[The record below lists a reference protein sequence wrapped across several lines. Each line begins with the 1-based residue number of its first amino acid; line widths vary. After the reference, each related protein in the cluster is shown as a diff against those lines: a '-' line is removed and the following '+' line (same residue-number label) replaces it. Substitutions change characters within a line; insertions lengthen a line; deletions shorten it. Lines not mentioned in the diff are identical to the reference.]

1 MKLKLFPHL
10 LPCASLLVLLAG
22 APAAAASKAAADL
35 STPVSLVADN
45 WCPQHCEGNDRRKG
59 YVVEIVEQALAAEG
73 VAVNIVYRPWT
84 RALRQTEMGSFDG
97 LLTPTVAGY
106 PQFIYHQE
114 PVGFQ
119 QFCFYVNA
127 GSTWR
132 YRQPADLHGRRVAYL
147 KESGFGEL
155 EKYIADHKDLVGG
168 ESFTG
173 SQDVVSRI
181 FHFLAAGRA
190 DAIIMTSDVYDWGVR
205 SGDTPR
211 GVSGAGC
218 LANEKMAVGLSRARP
233 ERARLIAARLDSGI
247 RKLRQ
252 SGRLKLILDDYGIA
266 LWPAPRH

>member
-1 MKLKLFPHL
+1 MKPTLFAGL
-10 LPCASLLVLLAG
+10 MLLLA
-22 APAAAASKAAADL
+22 AVPAASKAAAGL

-45 WCPQHCEGNDRRKG
+45 WCPQHCEANGKRKG

-84 RALRQTEMGSFDG
+84 RALRQTELGTFDG
-97 LLTPTVAGY
+97 LLTPTVGAY

-119 QFCFYVNA
+119 QYCFYVNA
-127 GSTWR
+127 GSSWR
-132 YRQPADLHGRRVAYL
+132 YRQPSDLHGKRVAYL

-155 EKYIADHKDLVGG
+155 EKYLAEHRDLIGADA
-168 ESFTG
+168 FTG
-173 SQDVVSRI
+173 STDVVARI
-181 FHFLAAGRA
+181 FQFLAAGRA
-190 DAIIMTSDVYDWGVR
+190 DTIIMTSDVYDWSVR

-211 GVSGAGC
+211 GVASAGC

-266 LWPAPRH
+266 LWGALRH